1 MRVIVDETEKEIAD
15 LMSKIT
21 KSAIYEE
28 NHNNFELAN
37 NEFPETHL
45 DFGAIN
51 KRNTLPN
58 AISVILAVVKA
69 LRIV

>member
-1 MRVIVDETEKEIAD
+1 MILIIDGTAKEIAD
-15 LMSKIT
+15 LMIKIT

-51 KRNTLPN
+51 KRIQNRY
-58 AISVILAVVKA
+58 SK
-69 LRIV
+69 

>member
-28 NHNNFELAN
+28 NHNNFELAIS
-37 NEFPETHL
+37 
-45 DFGAIN
+45 IN
-51 KRNTLPN
+51 C
-58 AISVILAVVKA
+58 S
-69 LRIV
+69 

>member
-21 KSAIYEE
+21 KSTIYEE

-51 KRNTLPN
+51 KRIQNRY
-58 AISVILAVVKA
+58 SK
-69 LRIV
+69 

>member
-51 KRNTLPN
+51 KCIQNRY
-58 AISVILAVVKA
+58 SK
-69 LRIV
+69 

>member
-45 DFGAIN
+45 
-51 KRNTLPN
+51 
-58 AISVILAVVKA
+58 ILV
-69 LRIV
+69 L

>member
-1 MRVIVDETEKEIAD
+1 MRLIINGTAKEIAD

-45 DFGAIN
+45 NFDAIN
-51 KRNTLPN
+51 KRIQNRY
-58 AISVILAVVKA
+58 SK
-69 LRIV
+69 

>member
-1 MRVIVDETEKEIAD
+1 
-15 LMSKIT
+15 MSKIT

-51 KRNTLPN
+51 KRIQNRY
-58 AISVILAVVKA
+58 SK
-69 LRIV
+69 